1 MQPGESS
8 SRTGSPGALLMDSR
22 EENRRVAVENSAL
35 ADSHGVLQPLLSLST
50 GEVIACFPS
59 SVQEVNSLPCR
70 YCTVCPLY
78 GRLLWLTH
86 QSLAAAEVNRI
97 LVELKIDTDG
107 NVRQRRRRLLAA
119 CGVTHRTS

>member
-1 MQPGESS
+1 MARLGQSHLEWRQGFPGFQSS
-8 SRTGSPGALLMDSR
+8 LQVLSR
-22 EENRRVAVENSAL
+22 ENAARDENRRVAEENSVL

-59 SVQEVNSLPCR
+59 SVQEVNSLP
-70 YCTVCPLY
+70 
-78 GRLLWLTH
+78 
-86 QSLAAAEVNRI
+86 SAEVNRI